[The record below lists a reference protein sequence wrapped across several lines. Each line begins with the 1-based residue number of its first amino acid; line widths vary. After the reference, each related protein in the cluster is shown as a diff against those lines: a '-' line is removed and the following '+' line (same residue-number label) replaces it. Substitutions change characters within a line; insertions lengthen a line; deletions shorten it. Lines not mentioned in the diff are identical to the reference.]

1 MNRLQRRVWEK
12 DPRMH
17 IVYAPGY
24 EAWGRGERVMRR
36 TPSRPIQSKSTFSM
50 YIEVAEMKR
59 LQFDVVVNDGHVK
72 PQVALAVKSRLPMG
86 GYMIVFDTARPDKKH
101 YNIISKFYRL
111 VKE

>member
-1 MNRLQRRVWEK
+1 
-12 DPRMH
+12 MH

-86 GYMIVFDTARPDKKH
+86 GYMIVFDTARPEKKH